1 VLRIEMNDRVRQFR
15 EARGISQRGPAREAG
30 ITPTTARRAER
41 GQPVRVS
48 TARKIGGALQVDPR
62 SLGTVV
68 RTEQS

>member
-1 VLRIEMNDRVRQFR
+1 VLRIKMNDEVKSLREERGMSPRDLARQ
-15 EARGISQRGPAREAG
+15 AG

-62 SLGTVV
+62 SLGAVV
-68 RTEQS
+68 WTEQS